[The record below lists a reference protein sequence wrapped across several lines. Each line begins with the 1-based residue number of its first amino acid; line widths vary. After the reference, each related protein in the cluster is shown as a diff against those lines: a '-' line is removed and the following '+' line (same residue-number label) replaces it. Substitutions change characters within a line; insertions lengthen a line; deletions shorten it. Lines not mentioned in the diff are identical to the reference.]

1 MKNISHRVHIYIVP
15 RTFLSDIGS
24 NTGKVVI
31 LLNGNATFQE
41 TFIELKIYAI
51 F

>member
-1 MKNISHRVHIYIVP
+1 MKNISRHVHIYIVP
-15 RTFLSDIGS
+15 RTFFSDIGS
-24 NTGKVVI
+24 NTGKVLI
-31 LLNGNATFQE
+31 LLNGNAIFQE